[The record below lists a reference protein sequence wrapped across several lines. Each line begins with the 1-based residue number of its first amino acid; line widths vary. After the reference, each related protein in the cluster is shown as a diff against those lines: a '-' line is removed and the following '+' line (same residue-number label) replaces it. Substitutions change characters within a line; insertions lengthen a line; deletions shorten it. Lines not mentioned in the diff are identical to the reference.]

1 MNLVED
7 DLLINEITS
16 FVKNLNLEI
25 GEMII

>member
-1 MNLVED
+1 MNLVEN